1 MAADLGPMRPRVTGP
16 LAGLTAGVA
25 AVAFALSGCVASEVD
40 EGVEEGSF
48 GYQVLSELR
57 TTNAGSLEGASDMS
71 QQLSGRLYPGVYVPG
86 PSGQLI
92 PNTDLVTTTVVPGD
106 QRKVVYTLSD
116 QAVFSDGTPVTCAD
130 YLLTFTAGQ
139 YPEIFGSSMPLFD
152 DTAELSC
159 APGAKEF
166 TLTFKEDRGAR
177 WRGLFEAGT
186 VLPAHAVAA
195 KLGKD
200 TPSLIDDL
208 RSDNLDT
215 LRPIADVWRNG
226 FSLRAFDPEL
236 QVSFGP
242 FKIESVG
249 ENGEVALAANEYYYG
264 DAPQMAQLVVWPG
277 SADSAELAGASALRI
292 GDIRDPAPNWHDRD
306 AEGNAL
312 DIFTV
317 AGELTE
323 MLTFPQAGVWSQPAN
338 RQALSRCIDPRAVA
352 AASSQAA
359 GVELPVA
366 PLHVVQHG
374 DPLAQRVNDVAQP
387 FLDVD
392 IGQAS
397 SLWGATVRVGY
408 AHPDPRMAAMVESMR
423 KTCEPAG
430 IEIID
435 VTEGG
440 KTLADLPRVEYDEWG
455 GQSVTEGSVDA
466 ILRAVDPMREYPAAN
481 NRAQDLGM
489 LRAQEKFLWQELPS
503 IPLAAQPRTFVVDK
517 AVRNVEPY
525 TGLTGIGWN
534 MDRWQLVPHTATETV
549 KEQR

>member
-1 MAADLGPMRPRVTGP
+1 MRRGWRTPVAAACAVSLT
-16 LAGLTAGVA
+16 LAGCSSEEEESGVKEDA
-25 AVAFALSGCVASEVD
+25 
-40 EGVEEGSF
+40 F
-48 GYQVLSELR
+48 GYQVLSDLR

-71 QQLSGRLYPGVYVPG
+71 QLLSGRLYPGVYVPG
-86 PSGQLI
+86 PSGQMI

-106 QRKVVYTLSD
+106 QRRVVYSLSD

-139 YPEIFGSSMPLFD
+139 HPEIFGSSMPLFD
-152 DTAELSC
+152 DAAELSC
-159 APGAKEF
+159 TPGAKEF
-166 TLTFKEDRGAR
+166 TLTFKEGRGAR

-200 TPSLIDDL
+200 TPTLIDDL
-208 RSDNLDT
+208 RSDNLDQ

-226 FSLRAFDPEL
+226 FSLGAFDPEL

-249 ENGEVALAANEYYYG
+249 EDGAVTLAANEYYYG
-264 DAPQMAQLVVWPG
+264 DAPQMSELVIWPG
-277 SADSAELAGASALRI
+277 SADSAELAEANALRI

-306 AEGNAL
+306 AEGNTL
-312 DIFTV
+312 EITTV
-317 AGELTE
+317 VGELTE
-323 MLTFPQAGVWSQPAN
+323 MLTFPQAGVWAEPWN

-366 PLHVVQHG
+366 PLHVLQHG

-392 IGQAS
+392 IDAAS
-397 SLWGATVRVGY
+397 ALWGSTVRVGY
-408 AHPDPRMAAMVESMR
+408 AHPDPRMAAMVESM
-423 KTCEPAG
+423 KKSCEPAG
-430 IEIID
+430 IDIVD

-440 KTLADLPRVEYDEWG
+440 KTLADLPRYDYDEWG
-455 GQSVTEGSVDA
+455 NQVVTDGSVDA
-466 ILRAVDPMREYPAAN
+466 ILRAADPMREYPAAN

-503 IPLAAQPRTFVVDK
+503 IPLAAQPRTFVTDK